1 MKLRNPWLIRVAAVA
16 AAALI
21 RVWMA
26 TVRVRVVN
34 LDAAEHP
41 ADADRERYIY
51 AFWHE
56 TLLAPVRFRARVRV
70 LISKHADGELI
81 ARACQYL
88 GFGVVRG
95 STTRGGGEALV
106 ALWDCSRRAHL
117 VFTPDGPRGPRR
129 RVQPGMI
136 ILAARSGLPVVPVG
150 IAFTRAWRAR
160 SWDRFAVPRPFSA
173 CVGVVGEA
181 VRVPAEVDRAGVE
194 HYRQLV
200 EGRML
205 QATDTAE
212 RLAVADPPRGPHR
225 GRRGVARTGP
235 TSDRDSVPAD
245 VPR

>member
-16 AAALI
+16 IAALI

-34 LDAAEHP
+34 RDEAAHP

-56 TLLAPVRFRARVRV
+56 ALLAPVRFRARVRV

-129 RVQPGMI
+129 RVQPGMVV
-136 ILAARSGLPVVPVG
+136 LAARSGLPVVPVG
-150 IAFTRAWRAR
+150 IAFRRAWRAR

-173 CVGVVGEA
+173 CFAVVGES
-181 VRVPAEVDRAGVE
+181 VRVPAEVDRDGIE
-194 HYRQLV
+194 DYRRLI

-205 QATDTAE
+205 QATAAAE
-212 RLAVADPPRGPHR
+212 RLALGDRPRGPHP
-225 GRRGVARTGP
+225 GRHGRALTGP
-235 TSDRDSVPAD
+235 TPDPDSGPAEL
-245 VPR
+245 PR